1 MRIYLSV
8 DMEGIH
14 GVVHSVHTQ
23 PGERGYETASKWMH
37 EDVNAVA
44 GAAFEAGATE
54 IYIND
59 SHWDMKNLNPD
70 LIHPKC
76 HLLSGWHKPYSMVTG
91 VKGHQAALFVGY
103 HAKVGTAKGILSHT
117 YRAKVF
123 FDVRLNGKSV
133 GEAGLNA
140 ALAGWFGVP
149 VALVTGDT
157 AACRETIDLIG
168 DVHHAIVKDG
178 VSRYAGVCYPRE
190 QVMELLHKTT
200 LAALKD
206 SRSWK
211 LYKPEPPY
219 TIGITFVD
227 PNMADA
233 AELLPIVKRTGDRDI
248 EISHEDY
255 SKAFQ
260 TMLAVG
266 ALGQSRIDNWF

>member
-44 GAAFEAGATE
+44 AAAFQAGATE
-54 IYIND
+54 VYIND

-70 LIHPKC
+70 LVHPKC

-149 VALVTGDT
+149 IALITGDT

-168 DVHHAIVKDG
+168 DVHHAVVKDG
-178 VSRYAGVCYPRE
+178 VSRYAGVCFPRE
-190 QVMELLHKTT
+190 QVMDILHRTT
-200 LAALKD
+200 LHALKD
-206 SRSWK
+206 ASSWK
-211 LYKPEPPY
+211 LYKPDPPY

-248 EISHEDY
+248 EITNDDY
-255 SKAFQ
+255 SQAFQ

>member
-44 GAAFEAGATE
+44 AAAFEAGATE

-157 AACRETIDLIG
+157 AACRETTDLIG
-168 DVHHAIVKDG
+168 NVNHAVVKDG
-178 VSRYAGVCYPRE
+178 VSRYAGVCFPRE

-200 LAALKD
+200 LQALKD
-206 SRSWK
+206 ASSWK
-211 LYKPEPPY
+211 LYRPEPPY

-233 AELLPIVKRTGDRDI
+233 AELLPVVKRTGDRDI
-248 EISHEDY
+248 EITNNDY
-255 SKAFQ
+255 SQAFQ

>member
-1 MRIYLSV
+1 MRVYLSV

-14 GVVHSVHTQ
+14 GIVHSIQTQ
-23 PGERGYETASKWMH
+23 PGERGYETAIQWMH

-44 GAAFEAGATE
+44 EGAFSAGATDVFV
-54 IYIND
+54 ND
-59 SHWDMKNLNPD
+59 SHWDMKNLNQD
-70 LIHPKC
+70 LIHPRC
-76 HLLSGWHKPYSMVTG
+76 HLISGWHKPYSMVTG

-123 FDVRLNGKSV
+123 FDVRLNGQSV

-149 VALVTGDT
+149 IALISGDT
-157 AACRETIDLIG
+157 AACDETKNLIG
-168 DVHHAIVKDG
+168 EIPSVVVKDG
-178 VSRYAGVCYPRE
+178 VSRYAGICYPRE
-190 QVMELLHKTT
+190 QVLASLRTTTEHSLKHKN
-200 LAALKD
+200 
-206 SRSWK
+206 SWK
-211 LYKPEPPY
+211 LYKPTGPF
-219 TIGITFVD
+219 TLGITFVD
-227 PNMADA
+227 PAMADA
-233 AELLPIVKRTGDRDI
+233 AELLPIVERTGDRDI
-248 EISHEDY
+248 EITNQDY

>member
-14 GVVHSVHTQ
+14 GIVHSIQTQ
-23 PGERGYETASKWMH
+23 PGERGYETALRWMH

-44 GAAFEAGATE
+44 EAAFEAGAKE
-54 IYIND
+54 VYIND

-70 LIHPKC
+70 LVHPKC
-76 HLLSGWHKPYSMVTG
+76 HLISGWHKPYSMVTG
-91 VKGHQAALFVGY
+91 VRGHQAALFVGY

-123 FDVRLNGKSV
+123 FDVRLNGVSV

-140 ALAGWFGVP
+140 ALAGWFNVP
-149 VALVTGDT
+149 IALVTGDT
-157 AACRETIDLIG
+157 AACVETKTLIG
-168 DVHHAIVKDG
+168 DIHSVVVKDG
-178 VSRYAGVCYPRE
+178 VSRYAGVCFPRE
-190 QVMELLHKTT
+190 DVLASLRDTT
-200 LAALKD
+200 IKALKD
-206 SRSWK
+206 QNSWK
-211 LYKPEPPY
+211 LYKPSAPY
-219 TIGITFVD
+219 TIGITMVD
-227 PNMADA
+227 PAMADA
-233 AELLPIVKRTGDRDI
+233 AELLPIIKRTGDRDI
-248 EISHEDY
+248 EITHDDF